1 MAQIAHAPWT
11 DCRTLN
17 ALQTLG
23 CRKIGWILRLRRHL
37 GTLQTTREG
46 EARTPRTDTNERA
59 SEKVSQKD
67 QSEKGKTRAGPSE
80 REEESDRKKPSTKQ
94 LDPHT
99 EHTSVTLASRQAVS
113 EWRTAAYFLLLRGG
127 WCHFKT
133 PIMLN
138 KCAEMDSS
146 RILSLPAPRL
156 TSHKAWAAGDTDR
169 DASEEGL
176 VLSASSAAAGHL
188 ASTAGMYTAVIRRLA
203 GGGGL
208 KTAKRTGGDLFI
220 VDTCSSN
227 LHTFF
232 RTWPR
237 HQTTFLCYGRSMRA
251 ELSYPAAGGP
261 LQLGAGA
268 RRGYGH
274 LAVRAEQAE
283 MAEAGISLKSS
294 PTGGAHTAV
303 LPTFESAAKPP
314 PAAL

>member
-1 MAQIAHAPWT
+1 MWPSRKEWMAQIAHAPWT

-156 TSHKAWAAGDTDR
+156 TSHKAWAAGILTGTR
-169 DASEEGL
+169 ARKAS
-176 VLSASSAAAGHL
+176 
-188 ASTAGMYTAVIRRLA
+188 
-203 GGGGL
+203 
-208 KTAKRTGGDLFI
+208 F
-220 VDTCSSN
+220 
-227 LHTFF
+227 
-232 RTWPR
+232 
-237 HQTTFLCYGRSMRA
+237 
-251 ELSYPAAGGP
+251 
-261 LQLGAGA
+261 
-268 RRGYGH
+268 
-274 LAVRAEQAE
+274 
-283 MAEAGISLKSS
+283 
-294 PTGGAHTAV
+294 
-303 LPTFESAAKPP
+303 
-314 PAAL
+314 